1 MERYHLPTHM
11 KHAMPTKYWS
21 YVPGKQFA
29 TVRLLGLD
37 DDEQLHGSTATE
49 QGMVNVMKHPIRDPP

>member
-11 KHAMPTKYWS
+11 KHAMPTEVLVLTYRKH
-21 YVPGKQFA
+21 FA

-37 DDEQLHGSTATE
+37 DDDSSME
-49 QGMVNVMKHPIRDPP
+49 HPQPEREW